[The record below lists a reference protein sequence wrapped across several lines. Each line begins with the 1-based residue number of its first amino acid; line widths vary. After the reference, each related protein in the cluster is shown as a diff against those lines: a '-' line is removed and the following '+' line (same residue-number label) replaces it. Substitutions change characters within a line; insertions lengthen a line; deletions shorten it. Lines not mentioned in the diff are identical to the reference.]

1 MRTSRAGRIAVLAVL
16 VVATSAG
23 LAAAVVPAERVLVV
37 TDAGSGE
44 SLLVRP
50 VVQNTTVV
58 LAYNHSVEKT
68 PVRDVYEVR
77 GTNLQ
82 HVRMKFQ
89 SYGWGLP
96 SGADVHRS
104 GGWFVFD
111 PGRTYEEL
119 FVKPGRVAGHQ
130 LHVGDGTYDLVE
142 RSSGRTIRIRVVR
155 RSVLSGGISV
165 VTNETPLNR

>member
-1 MRTSRAGRIAVLAVL
+1 MRTSRARRITLLAVL
-16 VVATSAG
+16 VVAASAG
-23 LAAAVVPAERVLVV
+23 LAAAVPVERVLVV

-50 VVQNTTVV
+50 VAQNATVV

-104 GGWFVFD
+104 DGWFVFD
-111 PGRTYEEL
+111 PGRTYTEL

-130 LHVGDGTYDLVE
+130 LHVGDRTYDLVE
-142 RSSGRTIRIRVVR
+142 RSSARTIRIRVVG
-155 RSVLSGGISV
+155 RSVLSAGISV

>member
-1 MRTSRAGRIAVLAVL
+1 MRTSRARRFTLLAVL

-23 LAAAVVPAERVLVV
+23 LAAAVPAERVLVV
-37 TDAGSGE
+37 TDTGSGE

-68 PVRDVYEVR
+68 PISDVYEVR
-77 GTNLQ
+77 GTKLR

-104 GGWFVFD
+104 DGWFVVD
-111 PGRTYEEL
+111 PGRTYAEL
-119 FVKPGRVAGHQ
+119 FVKPGRVAGHR
-130 LHVGDGTYDLVE
+130 LHVGDRTYDLVQL
-142 RSSGRTIRIRVVR
+142 SSARTIRIRIER
-155 RSVLSGGISV
+155 QSVFSAGISA
-165 VTNETPLNR
+165 VTNETPLKR